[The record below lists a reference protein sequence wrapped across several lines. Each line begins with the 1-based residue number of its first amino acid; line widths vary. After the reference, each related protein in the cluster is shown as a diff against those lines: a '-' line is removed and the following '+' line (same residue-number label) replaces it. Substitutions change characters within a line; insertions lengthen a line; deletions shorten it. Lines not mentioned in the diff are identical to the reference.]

1 MNENNTDIEVADF
14 SGDRILFEDNHYIA
28 INKNCGEIVQAD
40 KTGDESL
47 VETVKQFIRERDGK
61 PGRVF
66 LEVTHRIDRPVSGV
80 VLFAKTS
87 KGLTRMNNLFQEG
100 LITKK
105 YWAIVKNQ
113 PPSESQTLVHYLLRD
128 NKKNKSFVYN
138 REVHGSKLA
147 KLKYELVGRT
157 QSYYLLVVDLITGRH
172 HQIRAQLSKIGCPIR
187 GDLKYGYP
195 RSNPDGGIDLHSRIF
210 AFTHPVSGVEVK
222 IVAPPPKD
230 TLWDEFLLLGL
241 E

>member
-1 MNENNTDIEVADF
+1 MKMTNF
-14 SGDRILFEDNHYIA
+14 SSDRILFEDNHFIA
-28 INKNCGEIVQAD
+28 VNKNCGEIVQAD

-47 VETVKQFIRERDGK
+47 VETVKQFIKERDGK

-87 KGLTRMNNLFQEG
+87 KGLSRINNLFQEG
-100 LITKK
+100 KITKK
-105 YWAIVKNQ
+105 YWAIVKNM
-113 PPSESQTLVHYLLRD
+113 PPAESQTLVHYLLRD
-128 NKKNKSFVYN
+128 NKKNKSFVYA
-138 REVHGSKLA
+138 REVHGSKIA

-157 QSYYLLVVDLITGRH
+157 ENYYLLVIDLITGRH

-187 GDLKYGYP
+187 GDLKYGYS

-210 AFTHPVSGVEVK
+210 AFTHPISGEEIK
-222 IVAPPPKD
+222 IVAPPPNEK
-230 TLWDEFLLLGL
+230 LWNEFLSLGL